1 MLRFIRPY
9 VPLFIFTIFLSC
21 IIVVLDGLSIWLV
34 GTLPKTLFS
43 PETAITVKP
52 EFSINSINLLLK
64 YWTYRLLQLGG
75 TEHPLKI
82 VCLIIVIVFSLKN
95 TIVYIYRFLLR
106 LMNLGVVKDI
116 RNLFYKHVLMLP
128 ISFFDKSKS
137 GKTLSLLINDIQQIN
152 NSMTES
158 LSSLFI
164 EPLRLIFF
172 ISLLLIINIK
182 LTLMV
187 FIIYPVLGFI
197 IIKIGK
203 SIRRRV
209 KRELSSFS
217 GMISVLTE
225 TISGIRAVKMFNM
238 NNVESKKFKRE
249 NQSYVDKALRSY
261 RLHILLNP
269 LNETLAIYVTAIL
282 LWYGGKEAL
291 SGASSFTSEDFF
303 RFLFILFSSYQPM
316 KALAGVNSSIQGGI
330 AAAERV
336 FDVLNMQTE
345 PLLHLKKEDVPEFTQ
360 CIEVK
365 NLTFSYPGSEELVLK
380 NISFT
385 VNKGQVVAIVGSS
398 GAGKSTILDLLPRFY
413 EYTEGSILIDSKD
426 IRNYNLAGLRHLFG
440 IVSQETILFNDTVK
454 NNISYGVDK
463 CTDEEIQQA
472 ADAANAMEFIENLE
486 HGMETVIGERG
497 VTLSGGQRQRLS
509 IARALLRNS
518 PILILDEATSS
529 LDTEGE
535 RLVQKA
541 INTLIQN
548 RTVLVVAHRLSTIQH
563 ADTILVLENGKIIE
577 QGKHEELLA
586 LNKRYKYFHD
596 IQFAPTESQ
605 AHGDTHK

>member
-1 MLRFIRPY
+1 
-9 VPLFIFTIFLSC
+9 
-21 IIVVLDGLSIWLV
+21 
-34 GTLPKTLFS
+34 
-43 PETAITVKP
+43 
-52 EFSINSINLLLK
+52 
-64 YWTYRLLQLGG
+64 
-75 TEHPLKI
+75 
-82 VCLIIVIVFSLKN
+82 
-95 TIVYIYRFLLR
+95 
-106 LMNLGVVKDI
+106 MNLDVVKDI
-116 RNLFYKHVLMLP
+116 RNIFYRHVLMLP
-128 ISFFDKSKS
+128 INFFDRSKS
-137 GKTLSLLINDIQQIN
+137 GKTMSLIINDIQQIN

-209 KRELSSFS
+209 KRELASFS
-217 GMISVLTE
+217 GMISVISE
-225 TISGIRAVKMFNM
+225 TILGIRAVKMFNM
-238 NNVESKKFKRE
+238 NNAESKKFKTE
-249 NQSYVDKALRSY
+249 NQNYVNKALRSY
-261 RLHILLNP
+261 RIHILLNP
-269 LNETLAIYVTAIL
+269 LNETLAIFVTAIL

-291 SGASSFTSEDFF
+291 SGTSSFTSEDFF

-336 FDVLNMQTE
+336 FDVLDISTE
-345 PLLHLKKEDVPEFTQ
+345 RLSRLKKENIPAFNNN
-360 CIEVK
+360 IEVK
-365 NLTFSYPGSEELVLK
+365 NLTFSYPGSTDQVLK

-385 VNKGQVVAIVGSS
+385 INKGQIVAIVGSS

-413 EYTEGSILIDSKD
+413 EFKDGSICIDGKD
-426 IRNYNLAGLRHLFG
+426 IREFDLVGLRHLFG
-440 IVSQETILFNDTVK
+440 IVSQETILFNETVK
-454 NNISYGVDK
+454 NNIAYGVNE
-463 CTDEEIQQA
+463 CTVEEIKNA
-472 ADAANAMEFIENLE
+472 AIAANAMEFIENLE
-486 HGMETVIGERG
+486 HGMEAVIGERG

-529 LDTEGE
+529 LDTEAE

-541 INTLIQN
+541 INNLIQN
-548 RTVLVVAHRLSTIQH
+548 RTVLVVAHRLSTILH
-563 ADTILVLENGKIIE
+563 ADKIIVLEQGKIIE
-577 QGKHEELLA
+577 YGTHEELLK
-586 LNKRYKYFHD
+586 LGKKYKYFYD
-596 IQFAPTESQ
+596 LQFY
-605 AHGDTHK
+605 